1 MHYRNRPFAENGF
14 MDVVVKLAQTAF
26 FDDLP
31 SNANNR
37 PAVAAATV
45 AGPLEDAPS
54 LRQRWLAGL
63 ERWMYRQQ
71 ISKREAYLSQSR
83 DVYELEERIR
93 NLERRPYFS

>member
-31 SNANNR
+31 SNTNNR
-37 PAVAAATV
+37 PPVAPTSLS
-45 AGPLEDAPS
+45 GPLEAAPS

-63 ERWMYRQQ
+63 ERWMYQQ
-71 ISKREAYLSQSR
+71 QVREREAYLGQSR
-83 DVYELEERIR
+83 DIFE
-93 NLERRPYFS
+93 LERRIRHLERKPYY

>member
-37 PAVAAATV
+37 PPVAPTAL
-45 AGPLEDAPS
+45 AGPLEAAPT

-63 ERWMYRQQ
+63 ERWMYQQ
-71 ISKREAYLSQSR
+71 QVREREAYLGQSR
-83 DVYELEERIR
+83 DVYDLEQRIR
-93 NLERRPYFS
+93 NLERKPYF